1 MMLLVLS
8 LALVL
13 PTSVMLAL
21 YPASP
26 AGAATDLLP
35 DLRMAR
41 LTDFNIER
49 TSDGRRLMRFSSVIV
64 NTGDGRFEVRGSRPD
79 TSSDTIPV
87 RQFIY
92 NTDGG
97 FRKVSTPAEMYF
109 SGDGH
114 DHWHVRD
121 LEEFTLKRMDNGNQ
135 VGTGAKHGFC
145 FYDNYRF
152 GSTKP
157 PFYTAARGACGH
169 DSSELKVKMGVS
181 VGWGDLYHY
190 TLPGQYIDITG
201 LPPGRYALRGVADQ
215 NNWFAEKNETNNH
228 TWVVLKISNNDV
240 SVVRYGPS
248 A

>member
-13 PTSVMLAL
+13 PTSVMVAL

-49 TSDGRRLMRFSSVIV
+49 TSDGRRLMRFSSVVV
-64 NTGDGRFEVRGSRPD
+64 NTGDGRFQVNGKRSNTEVS
-79 TSSDTIPV
+79 TMPV
-87 RQFIY
+87 RQLIY
-92 NTDGG
+92 NTD
-97 FRKVSTPAEMYF
+97 RRARAVSTPAEMYF

-121 LEEFTLKRMDNGNQ
+121 LEDFMLKRVDNGRL

-145 FYDNYRF
+145 FYDNYRY
-152 GSTKP
+152 GSTKR
-157 PFYTAARGACGH
+157 PFYTEAWGACGH
-169 DSSELKVKMGVS
+169 DSSELRVRMGLS

-201 LPPGRYALRGVADQ
+201 LPSGRYVLRGVADRS
-215 NNWFAEKNETNNH
+215 NWFAEKRNNNNH
-228 TWVVLKISNNDV
+228 TWVILQISNNGV
-240 SVVRYGPS
+240 KVVQYGPS